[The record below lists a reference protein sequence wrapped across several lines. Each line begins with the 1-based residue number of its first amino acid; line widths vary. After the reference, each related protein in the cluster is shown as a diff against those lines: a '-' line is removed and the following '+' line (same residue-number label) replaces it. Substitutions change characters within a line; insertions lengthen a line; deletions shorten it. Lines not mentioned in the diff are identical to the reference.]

1 VSRVED
7 HETGAVAGQR
17 TDCPHAPHD
26 YSCGPMHDGPC
37 ALAHRDA
44 CEAVHPICPG
54 CLSTHPGVVV
64 SSIALVVKEEGV
76 RVMGC
81 SACERLTFRY
91 DAELFCSA
99 CGWLVPDVNDRLAE
113 RYVANDGPFS
123 LKPGEC
129 SICGESGAA
138 PGYVFPVTCP
148 GCGAGHRISQHSLSV
163 TADTVMWCE
172 CRYPIT
178 IPADVWCPDCHLNL
192 RGLGKITELIK
203 KANAPDR
210 QIGENVKEPPL
221 DRAARRVI
229 GLATAGERQSRT
241 LPEAQ
246 QRQMLDA
253 CHLDMLL
260 FNEGQI
266 ADWIL
271 DYVRLRSLGHRLH
284 RDGGTAL
291 MREVAGRVAVLG
303 HEVLREVRIAWDGIG
318 DWRK

>member
-1 VSRVED
+1 VSQVEG
-7 HETGAVAGQR
+7 HGTGAVAGQR
-17 TDCPHAPHD
+17 PDCPHAPHD
-26 YSCGPMHDGPC
+26 YSCGPIHAGLC

-54 CLSTHPGVVV
+54 CFTAHPAVAV

-113 RYVANDGPFS
+113 RYLANEGPFS

-129 SICGESGAA
+129 SICGETGANF
-138 PGYVFPVTCP
+138 GYDFPVTCP
-148 GCGAGHRISQHSLSV
+148 GCGAGRRVSQRSLST
-163 TADTVMWCE
+163 TADTVVQCA

-178 IPADVWCPDCHLNL
+178 IPADVWCPGCHLNL
-192 RGLGKITELIK
+192 RGLAKITELIK

-221 DRAARRVI
+221 DRAARRAI
-229 GLATAGERQSRT
+229 GFATAGERRSRA

-253 CHLDMLL
+253 HHLDMLL

-266 ADWIL
+266 ADWVL
-271 DYVRLRSLGHRLH
+271 DHVKLRSLGHRLY
-284 RDGGTAL
+284 RDGGMTL
-291 MREVAGRVAVLG
+291 
-303 HEVLREVRIAWDGIG
+303 LREVTGRVDALDGRVLPRVEIVWSGIG
-318 DWRK
+318 D